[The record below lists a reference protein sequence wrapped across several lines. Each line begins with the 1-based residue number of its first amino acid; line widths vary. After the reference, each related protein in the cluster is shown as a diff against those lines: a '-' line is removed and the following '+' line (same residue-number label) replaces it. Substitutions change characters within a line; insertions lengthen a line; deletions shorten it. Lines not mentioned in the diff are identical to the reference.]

1 MMHAC
6 GGVGYKK
13 ELGIERLL
21 RDGKAGWMM
30 GASNEVLRQLVGKTS
45 LLGLGAVDLWLKIP
59 DRRVLNSEIRKLS
72 GEAKRDLAR
81 KLLIEAD
88 NDDAAL
94 NHNSKLQDSYQDSE
108 FENPFNTKPPA
119 VLKPLDTP
127 DGVAHE
133 PCLRPDRFTALKLLS
148 VKSFG
153 EMIAEYT
160 FSLPQP
166 TDCTGCFPGQYV
178 RVRIGKNERF
188 FSPVSRTKEF
198 GKISLLLKHETHGVF
213 SNSIR
218 SLQLGETV
226 DFCGP
231 CGGYEYQSNSTKYL
245 TLLVGGMSCQPA
257 VQIVREIMAN
267 PKDHTIV
274 SLLLCA
280 AKPADIP
287 YRQELQ
293 KYTLLDKRVKTSFT
307 VCEVDCDDWE
317 GGEGYIDAN
326 LLSNALPSPEESSH
340 RVLVSGGPRLVM
352 GVLQGLRVLGYS
364 SEKIFVYGQFGV
376 QQIRAVY
383 GKYAKLAQHR
393 ENHIING
400 YC

>member
-1 MMHAC
+1 
-6 GGVGYKK
+6 
-13 ELGIERLL
+13 
-21 RDGKAGWMM
+21 
-30 GASNEVLRQLVGKTS
+30 
-45 LLGLGAVDLWLKIP
+45 
-59 DRRVLNSEIRKLS
+59 
-72 GEAKRDLAR
+72 
-81 KLLIEAD
+81 
-88 NDDAAL
+88 
-94 NHNSKLQDSYQDSE
+94 
-108 FENPFNTKPPA
+108 
-119 VLKPLDTP
+119 
-127 DGVAHE
+127 
-133 PCLRPDRFTALKLLS
+133 
-148 VKSFG
+148 
-153 EMIAEYT
+153 
-160 FSLPQP
+160 
-166 TDCTGCFPGQYV
+166 
-178 RVRIGKNERF
+178 
-188 FSPVSRTKEF
+188 
-198 GKISLLLKHETHGVF
+198 
-213 SNSIR
+213 
-218 SLQLGETV
+218 
-226 DFCGP
+226 
-231 CGGYEYQSNSTKYL
+231 
-245 TLLVGGMSCQPA
+245 MSCQPA

-293 KYTLLDKRVKTSFT
+293 KYALLDKRVKTSFT

-326 LLSNALPSPEESSH
+326 LLSNALPSQEESSH

-400 YC
+400 YYS

>member
-1 MMHAC
+1 M
-6 GGVGYKK
+6 
-13 ELGIERLL
+13 
-21 RDGKAGWMM
+21 
-30 GASNEVLRQLVGKTS
+30 ASR
-45 LLGLGAVDLWLKIP
+45 LKIP

-166 TDCTGCFPGQYV
+166 TDSTGCFPGQYV

-218 SLQLGETV
+218 SLQLGKNGCKRH
-226 DFCGP
+226 FCP
-231 CGGYEYQSNSTKYL
+231 SLFYFPTWIEYFLARKNLL
-245 TLLVGGMSCQPA
+245 TLIFHP
-257 VQIVREIMAN
+257 QI
-267 PKDHTIV
+267 
-274 SLLLCA
+274 
-280 AKPADIP
+280 
-287 YRQELQ
+287 
-293 KYTLLDKRVKTSFT
+293 
-307 VCEVDCDDWE
+307 
-317 GGEGYIDAN
+317 
-326 LLSNALPSPEESSH
+326 
-340 RVLVSGGPRLVM
+340 
-352 GVLQGLRVLGYS
+352 
-364 SEKIFVYGQFGV
+364 
-376 QQIRAVY
+376 
-383 GKYAKLAQHR
+383 
-393 ENHIING
+393 
-400 YC
+400 